1 MRQAKTV
8 IDGLENLGG
17 WLDADSIDLLE
28 ADVIR
33 AVGMPALDAGEV
45 PGWNSDWLRLTV
57 ERNPH
62 LLGVLQSVARNW
74 GVAL

>member
-1 MRQAKTV
+1 
-8 IDGLENLGG
+8 
-17 WLDADSIDLLE
+17 LE

-33 AVGMPALDAGEV
+33 VVGMPTLDAGEH
-45 PGWNSDWLRLTV
+45 PGWNSEWLLVTL

-62 LLGVLQSVARNW
+62 LLGLVQSVARNW